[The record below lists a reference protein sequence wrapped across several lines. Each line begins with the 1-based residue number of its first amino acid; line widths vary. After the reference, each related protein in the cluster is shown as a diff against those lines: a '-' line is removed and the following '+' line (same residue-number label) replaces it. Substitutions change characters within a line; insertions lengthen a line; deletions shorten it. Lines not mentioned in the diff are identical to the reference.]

1 MKKMTRK
8 KIVILAIIAF
18 LSVSAAGGVATV
30 LYTLSNLD
38 ARKGEIVAFLNKT
51 LNREVSYENQDF
63 SFWFGPTFTFRG
75 IEIKERNGKDTFAA
89 IERLSF
95 KVAVLPLLTGKIV
108 IKKMQFD
115 KPSCSLYR
123 DSSGVLNISDLLESQ
138 KPPSIEIRRMV
149 INDGALTFTDHHVIP
164 SGWTIRLSD
173 IDFGIRKP
181 IFGRA
186 TDLNFL
192 AALDQKGKKGILSVN
207 GSIRFPG
214 KNESLANSHVNARII
229 ATGLSINQYGP
240 YWKKVLPFRKA
251 AGGLNIDVRIKG
263 DAHRFSSEGSV
274 AVKNLHLEYPQVFHA
289 SLTPKDASLNYA
301 LQRTPSEIIMEKMAL
316 VVDDLKISGSAAIR
330 DIDKKDPLITAKAS
344 SSRVSLEKLGPF
356 VPYGII
362 AEGVADFIK
371 TNIRGGKYQLKEG
384 SIHGRISQLA
394 HMGENENCKVLHVK
408 VGVDEGIVS
417 YDKNIPVISG
427 IRGELEFLGRDMFL
441 HHMTGKF
448 GESPVALEG
457 RITGYCMSGPSG
469 YPFTLTMNPGQKEV
483 AWLLGI
489 DAGSNFV
496 FTGKTFLR
504 MTGSGTTDHY
514 SLDGDWELTDATYN
528 YKNVFTKQPSQK
540 NQVAFKSSFRSG
552 EWQVEAFSFWLA
564 SLRINAAAKY
574 GFKDKV
580 ISHFAVESNPFQM
593 EHLLSNLPQ
602 MGKYQP
608 VGSMQFALTGSGTA
622 ESIADLDLQ
631 GNVTFSGV
639 SFRPIET
646 FSPISVL
653 KGSVSIGKNRLDTSL
668 LTGRIGKSP
677 VQGRASLQ
685 NFSNPSVSIN
695 VSSDLLN
702 LEDVGLISPSGAIKL
717 KNFTGDFVFRD
728 NKLLVNR
735 LSAGLNHSVFHVTG
749 NMPDVKKPFFDIRVT
764 APFLDTDDIILL
776 SGLNARP
783 KKESASDE
791 ELSLKASVHAHRG
804 KIYSIPCSELST
816 VLTYRQRALDVPA
829 WDMNA
834 FDGAFSGK
842 GQIVF
847 PKDGAAKYN
856 MNFMISKMS
865 AEQILKHAGFER
877 VSITGTLTM
886 KGDLTAE
893 GEALSDL
900 KKTARGTATVLM
912 EKGSLNKFAVLSK
925 VFSIL
930 NVSQLLKFQLPDM
943 VTVGMPFTSING
955 KFFLEDGI
963 LSSDDLF
970 IKSDSMNIS
979 VVGTTD
985 ILREELNHN
994 IGIQPLQTVDK
1005 IVSYVPVAGWI
1016 LTDDK
1021 RRLLTL
1027 YFHAQ
1032 GKWSDPVV
1040 KAIPFKSMSKG
1051 LQDIYKNLFHL
1062 PSKLITDTGEVLI
1075 GR

>member
-1 MKKMTRK
+1 MKKTTRK
-8 KIVILAIIAF
+8 KIVILTIITF
-18 LSVSAAGGVATV
+18 LLISVAGGVATV
-30 LYTLSNLD
+30 LFTLSNLD
-38 ARKGEIVAFLNKT
+38 ARKGDIVAFLNKT
-51 LNREVSYENQDF
+51 LNREVSYENQEF
-63 SFWFGPTFTFRG
+63 SFRLGPTFTFRG
-75 IEIKERNGKDTFAA
+75 IEVKERDGKNTFAT

-108 IKKMQFD
+108 IKKMHLE
-115 KPSCSLYR
+115 KPAGNLLR
-123 DSSGVLNISDLLESQ
+123 DSNGVLNIGDLLESQ
-138 KPPSIEIRRMV
+138 KTPSIEIRRMV
-149 INDGALTFTDHHVIP
+149 ISDGAVTFTDHHIIP

-173 IDFGIRKP
+173 IDFAIRKP

-186 TDLNFL
+186 TDLHFL
-192 AALDQKGKKGILSVN
+192 AALDQKGKKGTLSVN

-214 KNESLANSHVNARII
+214 KNESLANSRVNARII

-240 YWKKVLPFRKA
+240 YWKKHLPFRSA
-251 AGGLNIDVRIKG
+251 AGGLNIDVRIRG

-274 AVKNLHLEYPQVFHA
+274 AVKNLHLQYPQVFHA
-289 SLTPKDASLNYA
+289 SLTPKDASLNYV
-301 LQRTPSEIIMEKMAL
+301 LQRTPSEIVIGKMDL
-316 VVDDLKISGSAAIR
+316 VVDDFKISGSAAIK
-330 DIDKKDPLITAKAS
+330 DIDKKDPLITVNVS
-344 SSRVSLEKLGPF
+344 SSRISLEKLGPF
-356 VPYGII
+356 IPYGII

-371 TNIRGGKYQLKEG
+371 TSIRGGKYQLKEG
-384 SIHGRISQLA
+384 SIQGRISQIA
-394 HMGENENCKVLHVK
+394 HLGENENCKVLHVK
-408 VGVDEGIVS
+408 VGVDEGILS
-417 YDKNIPVISG
+417 YGKNVPVISG
-427 IRGELEFLGRDMFL
+427 IRGDLELLGRDML
-441 HHMTGKF
+441 LRHMTGKF
-448 GESPVALEG
+448 GESPMTLEG
-457 RITGYCMSGPSG
+457 RITDYCMSGPSG

-483 AWLLGI
+483 EWLLGI

-504 MTGSGTTDHY
+504 MTGSGTADLY
-514 SLDGDWELTDATYN
+514 NLDGDWDLTEATYN
-528 YKNVFTKQPSQK
+528 YKDVFTKQPSQK
-540 NQVAFKSSFRSG
+540 NQVAFKSSFTSG
-552 EWQVEAFSFWLA
+552 EWQIEAFSFWLA

-574 GFKDKV
+574 RFKDRV

-593 EHLLSNLPQ
+593 EPLLSNLPQ

-608 VGSMQFALTGSGTA
+608 VGSMQFAFTGSGSA
-622 ESIADLDLQ
+622 ESIADLDLR
-631 GNVTFSGV
+631 GTITFSGA
-639 SFRPIET
+639 SFRPIAT
-646 FSPISVL
+646 FSPVSVL
-653 KGSVSIGKNRLDTSL
+653 KGSFIIGKNRLDTSL

-677 VQGRASLQ
+677 VQGRVTLQ
-685 NFSNPSVSIN
+685 NFSNPSVGIN
-695 VSSDLLN
+695 VSSALLN
-702 LEDVGLISPSGAIKL
+702 LEDVGLHSPSGAIKL

-728 NKLLVNR
+728 NQLSVNR
-735 LSAGLNHSVFHVTG
+735 MSAGLNHSVFHVTG

-764 APFLDTDDIILL
+764 SPFFDTDDIILL
-776 SGLNARP
+776 AGLNARP
-783 KKESASDE
+783 KKEPAPDE

-816 VLTYRQRALDVPA
+816 VLTYRQRSLDVSA
-829 WDMNA
+829 WEMNA

-842 GQIVF
+842 GRIVF

-893 GEALSDL
+893 GETPSDFR
-900 KKTARGTATVLM
+900 KTAGGTATVLM

-955 KFFLEDGI
+955 KFNLRDGV
-963 LSSDDLF
+963 LSSEDLF

-985 ILREELNHN
+985 IVREELNHN